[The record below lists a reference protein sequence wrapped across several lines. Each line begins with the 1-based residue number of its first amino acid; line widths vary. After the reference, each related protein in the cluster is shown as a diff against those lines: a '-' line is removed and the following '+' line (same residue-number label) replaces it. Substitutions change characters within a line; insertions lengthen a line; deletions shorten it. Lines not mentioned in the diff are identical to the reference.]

1 MKKDKKNMTE
11 TYGLL
16 VLKPLQFRST
26 LTKRGIFLFGSRLSL
41 LIVTPTGTHVRS
53 KRLSI

>member
-1 MKKDKKNMTE
+1 MTK

-16 VLKPLQFRST
+16 VLRPLRLRSM
-26 LTKRGIFLFGSRLSL
+26 LTKRGIFLFEAMLSL
-41 LIVTPTGTHVRS
+41 LIVTPTGTHLGL